1 MKYFTLILTVILFS
15 NMAQSQKNNES
26 YDQLWK
32 SVQKFEAEA
41 LTKSALAVVD
51 KITIKAK
58 REKNSPQIVKSLL
71 YSSKY
76 ALTLEEDAQLKII
89 NDFKEEIESG
99 ESPTKNVLESYLANL
114 YWQYFQQNRYKFY
127 NRTKTEVKVDTLDF
141 RTWDLTTLFEE
152 INIHFQNSLTDPVL
166 LQKVEVNDF
175 KPILQD
181 QKGSKLY
188 RPTLFDLLAHTALAF
203 YKTPE
208 NNITRPA
215 NKFEISNPDLL
226 CEANEFIEQEL
237 DMSDKT

>member
-76 ALTLEEDAQLKII
+76 ALTLEEDAQLKI
-89 NDFKEEIESG
+89 
-99 ESPTKNVLESYLANL
+99 
-114 YWQYFQQNRYKFY
+114 
-127 NRTKTEVKVDTLDF
+127 
-141 RTWDLTTLFEE
+141 
-152 INIHFQNSLTDPVL
+152 
-166 LQKVEVNDF
+166 
-175 KPILQD
+175 
-181 QKGSKLY
+181 
-188 RPTLFDLLAHTALAF
+188 
-203 YKTPE
+203 
-208 NNITRPA
+208 
-215 NKFEISNPDLL
+215 
-226 CEANEFIEQEL
+226 
-237 DMSDKT
+237 